1 MFNLFKKKV
10 LTRKEQTEKFL
21 KKKGVKINYNLPHIE
36 SDEDT
41 TIRSP
46 KDIAQRVTVLAV
58 TNLVAFSA
66 MTGDQAIEYLKR
78 YDLWNY
84 VTPDEIEFLNDPTD
98 EKKNQESWKC
108 EGIWTL
114 LWALNVIDD
123 LGFPNEMCD
132 LNTIPIEHYPIKP
145 DEDPNLFINAA
156 KTSRAKKEILDA
168 NDLYY
173 RLDWTC
179 VDARI
184 NGYELKAV
192 NPGVVYERHYA
203 LNWLINYMN
212 QEWDDISCDT

>member
-78 YDLWNY
+78 YDLWSY

-132 LNTIPIEHYPIKP
+132 LNAIPIEHYPIKP
-145 DEDPNLFINAA
+145 DEDPNLFINAT
-156 KTSRAKKEILDA
+156 KTSRTKKEILDA

-184 NGYELKAV
+184 NGHELKAV